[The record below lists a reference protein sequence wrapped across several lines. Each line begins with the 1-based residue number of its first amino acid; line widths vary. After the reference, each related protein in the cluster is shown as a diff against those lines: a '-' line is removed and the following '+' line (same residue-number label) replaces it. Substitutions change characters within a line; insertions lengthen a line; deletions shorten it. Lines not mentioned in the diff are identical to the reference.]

1 MTVEPI
7 RDQTKINKMIQTLE
21 KTNPRNSLL
30 FRIGINTI
38 LRISDIIKLRY
49 SQVFDTLGKS
59 RGYLIIREQK
69 TGKEKKIKLNTLIQK
84 YLETHKKY
92 YDLSGDDYLFFSF
105 KNKSK
110 HIDRTVAYKI
120 LKLAA
125 TKSGIQNFGTHS
137 MRKTLAYYI
146 YTETKNLALV
156 MSMLNHKNPAV
167 TLRYIGIT
175 QDMIDKAYEE
185 YKLG

>member
-7 RDQTKINKMIQTLE
+7 RDKDQLVKMIQTLE
-21 KTNPRNSLL
+21 KTSPRNSLL

-38 LRISDIIKLRY
+38 LRISDIIRLKY

-59 RGYLIIREQK
+59 RGYLVIREQK
-69 TGKEKKIKLNTLIQK
+69 TGKEKKIKLNSLVQK
-84 YLETHKKY
+84 YLVAHKNY
-92 YDLSGDDYLFFSF
+92 YNLDGDDYLFFSF
-105 KNKSK
+105 KNRSK

-125 TKSGIQNFGTHS
+125 TQCGIQNFGTHS

-156 MSMLNHKNPAV
+156 MNMLNHKNPAV